1 VEPLDENILNA
12 LNEGDLREGRIKSKE
27 MASTF
32 IELGMDKEET
42 RRVWDIHNKS
52 MFLNM
57 TRGIQYLDEVKELLL
72 EGFEEALKE
81 GPLASEE
88 VMGLKFKL
96 VDAKLHEDAVH
107 RGPAQV
113 LPAVR
118 KAIYGSIM
126 LAEPCLA
133 EPIQKVFIS
142 SPVEYIGNCSREI
155 QNRRG
160 IMIGQEIFGDV
171 SEMEFE
177 VPIAEMFGFA
187 GDIRSA
193 TGGKGLFSTEMKGFK
208 TLPRNLQDKIVR
220 EIRQRKG
227 LSDEPYGAEHYLG

>member
-1 VEPLDENILNA
+1 
-12 LNEGDLREGRIKSKE
+12 
-27 MASTF
+27 MAQKF
-32 IELGMDKEET
+32 IEFGMDKEEA
-42 RRVWDIHNKS
+42 RRVWTIYNKS

-72 EGFEEALKE
+72 EGFEDALNE

-88 VMGLKFKL
+88 VSGLKFRL

-113 LPAVR
+113 LPAI
-118 KAIYGSIM
+118 KGAINGVIM
-126 LAEPCLA
+126 LADPCLL
-133 EPIQKVFIS
+133 EPIQKVFVSAPI
-142 SPVEYIGNCSREI
+142 EYIGACSQEI

-160 IMIGQEIFGDV
+160 VMTGQEIFGEV

-193 TGGKGLFSTEMKGFK
+193 TAGRALFSTEMKGFN
-208 TLPRNLQDKIVR
+208 TLPRNLQGNIVK

-227 LSDEPYGAEHYLG
+227 LSAEPFSAEHYIG